1 VSGVLRFAVFG
12 HPVAHSVSPAMHTAA
27 FKALGLPHRY
37 DAIDVPDVD
46 RLETMVDAVRQGV
59 LAGAN
64 VTVPYKRAVMKMVDK
79 LDRSAEMLGAA
90 NTLFRVGKH
99 VVAYNTDPWGLA
111 DDLRALEAVGRT
123 AVVIGSGGGALAAVA
138 AAHAIGAKVVAV
150 TSRSW
155 NSSEALVSSETAS
168 EFRNLGALA
177 CTWPTRDERAL
188 GSSKLSE
195 ALRLQWADIA
205 LSSTLVIQATSAG
218 MKGADPGDDVAE
230 IVPWDRLAND
240 VLAYDLV
247 YNPKQTP
254 FLRAARKRGLAFAGG
269 LGMLVRQGAQ
279 ALSLWLRVTPDIEV
293 MQAAAEKA
301 LHARAR

>member
-1 VSGVLRFAVFG
+1 
-12 HPVAHSVSPAMHTAA
+12 
-27 FKALGLPHRY
+27 
-37 DAIDVPDVD
+37 
-46 RLETMVDAVRQGV
+46 
-59 LAGAN
+59 
-64 VTVPYKRAVMKMVDK
+64 
-79 LDRSAEMLGAA
+79 
-90 NTLFRVGKH
+90 

-155 NSSEALVSSETAS
+155 NSSEALVSSETAA

-177 CTWPTRDERAL
+177 CTWPTRDEKA
-188 GSSKLSE
+188 SSSRLSE
-195 ALRLQWADIA
+195 ALRLQWAEVA
-205 LSSTLVIQATSAG
+205 VSSSLIIQATSAG
-218 MKGADPGDDVAE
+218 MRGADPGDEVAD
-230 IVPWDRLAND
+230 IVPWERLGTDA
-240 VLAYDLV
+240 LAYDLV

-279 ALSLWLRVTPDIEV
+279 ALSLWLRVTPNIEV
-293 MQAAAEKA
+293 MQLAAEKA
-301 LHARAR
+301 LHARTR